1 MSLKFM
7 DDYLGVS
14 LPYSKSV
21 SSPYSRVDRGVEY
34 KGVRYKKVCDLAK
47 VLGVRPYLL
56 EERIARGLPEAVW
69 HKKSLSNKE
78 VIYEGVVYPTCTALA
93 KAIGIP
99 AKILT
104 RRISSGW
111 PQSRWAEKPRK
122 GAKPKKKQK
131 VGYCLADMPVEVQQM
146 SISLAT
152 SLNVDPATAYAQIIA
167 AIVTQPAL
175 VFQQTREE

>member
-7 DDYLGVS
+7 EDYLGVS
-14 LPYSKSV
+14 FPYSKSV
-21 SSPYSRVDRGVEY
+21 SFPYSVVDRGVEY
-34 KGVRYKKVCDLAK
+34 KGVRHKNVYDLAE

-56 EERIARGLPEAVW
+56 EKRIERGLPEAVW

-99 AKILT
+99 ANILR

-122 GAKPKKKQK
+122 GTKPKKKQK
-131 VGYCLADMPVEVQQM
+131 VGYCLADMPEEIQLM
-146 SISLAT
+146 AISLAG
-152 SLNVDPATAYAQIIA
+152 SLGIGPAGAYAQMLEE
-167 AIVTQPAL
+167 L
-175 VFQQTREE
+175 V